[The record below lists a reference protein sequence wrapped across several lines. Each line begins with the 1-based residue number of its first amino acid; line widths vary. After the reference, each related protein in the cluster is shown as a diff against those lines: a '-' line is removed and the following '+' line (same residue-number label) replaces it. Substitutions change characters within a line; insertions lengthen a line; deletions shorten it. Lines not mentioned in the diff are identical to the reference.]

1 MQQTKL
7 CSSSLCRATEMPG
20 LNSMHT
26 LMVREHN
33 RLCDLIKDINPT
45 LDDEGIYENAR
56 RILIGEWQS
65 IIYR

>member
-1 MQQTKL
+1 
-7 CSSSLCRATEMPG
+7 MPG

-33 RLCDLIKDINPT
+33 RLCDMIKFLEPNFTDEDI
-45 LDDEGIYENAR
+45 YQNAK

-65 IIYR
+65 IVYK

>member
-1 MQQTKL
+1 
-7 CSSSLCRATEMPG
+7 MPG

-33 RLCDLIKDINPT
+33 RLCDLIKDINPA
-45 LDDEGIYENAR
+45 LDDEGIYQNAR